1 MRIKSTI
8 FAILMTFAAMPAWG
22 MDENDNLTLIRLPK
36 DQRDSIAEEIFRDSL
51 SGSARDALY
60 NKNIET
66 HILQLN
72 GITVGFITHKNLR
85 DQSLP
90 ARHIAHLAVAENYR
104 RRGFASFMINEIEE
118 QARHDKVAIIEISYD
133 QDVLEY
139 YEKRGYT
146 QDPMHACTVMKTL

>member
-1 MRIKSTI
+1 MRIKSII
-8 FAILMTFAAMPAWG
+8 FALLLINSIPLWPGQEDLA
-22 MDENDNLTLIRLPK
+22 LTCLQRG
-36 DQRDSIAEEIFRDSL
+36 QRDSQAEEIFRDSL
-51 SGSARDALY
+51 SGCASEALY
-60 NKNIET
+60 DKRITT
-66 HILQLN
+66 HILQHCSV
-72 GITVGFITHKNLR
+72 TVGFITHKDLR
-85 DQSLP
+85 DRAIP
-90 ARHIAHLAVAENYR
+90 TRHIAHLAVAENYR